1 MKYQQTPVSNSRNKG
16 FTLLEIMIAV
26 LIISIGLAA
35 LANLQGKLTR
45 YSAMAKQRTLAM
57 NLAEQQI
64 ETMHSFY
71 TMGATNAAP
80 CSTAQSGYDDLT
92 ACVNGTTVNVSNIE
106 FSLSWAIDEF
116 VQNSDGTTEIFS
128 DESGVLR
135 PDLKLVTIMV
145 EWTDGQGATHHAELV
160 DIVDGTSVFNTGRLL
175 AHVDSNIPPRTLF
188 NPDDFPG
195 VVEIAIG
202 SDKIKGSTTPKPKI
216 VNKGNNVITSFDVV
230 TFLQTGSNAYLQR
243 REEFKVANCI
253 CTMDAGVDSGRA
265 PTVWSGKEYA
275 LGELVSK
282 RTGSV
287 SSNES
292 GQPAACEMC
301 CNDHHDASGASVKYD
316 TFRPAFSGETG
327 GFNFL
332 GDHDHYRID
341 NGSKILAAEGDD
353 YLEVCR
359 FIRKDGLFRLT
370 SDLSIQN
377 LDVVKA
383 TFPVYSNSDY
393 STSVVNFVTDF
404 TDLLSL
410 PDYPSSLPDPTYSS
424 NAPGIFLDN
433 SGVVVP
439 AMSRAIYV
447 DYITDD
453 LLKKIKCLKANDTG
467 IYSDYCDLLKDP
479 TWLEI
484 MPFFDVGVTFLANW
498 NRGSS
503 AITVTNS
510 PISDIDSASF
520 SRGKVQLAQD
530 HFDVVTDVTASIE
543 LSNSGL
549 TDTNP
554 IDPDDELEASEDIP
568 VWIVIGGSLP
578 AAGALV
584 SGDILAGSNKVNVET
599 VRIRQNPPDMDC
611 EIITIV
617 EGRTSR
623 KAYTCDLSPIPANGS
638 ITISDYN
645 ALKIAGRNTTVLNRK
660 VCPGGTGFST
670 VTVIDDG
677 VIADPDL
684 NITGERT
691 VLTFSSL
698 SENVTVPIT
707 IEEQA
712 DDCP

>member
-1 MKYQQTPVSNSRNKG
+1 MNQQKTPVRNTRSKG

-26 LIISIGLAA
+26 LIISIGPAA

-71 TMGATNAAP
+71 TMGETNADP

-92 ACVNGTTVNVSNIE
+92 DCMNGTTVTAGSMQ
-106 FSLSWAIDEF
+106 FDLSWAIDEF
-116 VQNSDGTTEIFS
+116 VQNSDGTTEVFS
-128 DESGVLR
+128 NESGALR
-135 PDLKLVTIMV
+135 PDLKLVTIRV
-145 EWTDGQGATHHAELV
+145 EWSDGQGATQHAELV

-175 AHVDSNIPPRTLF
+175 AHVDSNTAPRTVF

-202 SDKIKGSTTPKPKI
+202 SDKIKGSTTPKPKV
-216 VNKGNNVITSFDVV
+216 VNRGTNVITSFDVV
-230 TFLQTGSNAYLQR
+230 TFLQTGVNAYLQR

-253 CTMDAGVDSGRA
+253 CTLDAGLDIGRA
-265 PTVWSGKEYA
+265 PTVWTGKEYA
-275 LGELVSK
+275 LGEQVSK

-301 CNDHHDASGASVKYD
+301 CKDHHDAPGATVKYD
-316 TFRPAFSGETG
+316 TFRPAFSGEAG
-327 GFNFL
+327 DFDFL
-332 GDHDHYRID
+332 GDHAHYAID
-341 NGSKILAAEGDD
+341 NGIKILANEGDD

-359 FIRKDGLFRLT
+359 FIRKDGFFRLAT
-370 SDLSIQN
+370 DLSIQN
-377 LDVVKA
+377 LDVIKA
-383 TFPVYSNSDY
+383 SYPVFFNENY

-410 PDYPSSLPDPTYSS
+410 PDYPTIVPEPIYSS
-424 NAPGIFLDN
+424 DAQGIFLN
-433 SGVVVP
+433 NLGVVVP
-439 AMSRAIYV
+439 ATSRAIYV
-447 DYITDD
+447 DYMTGD
-453 LLKKIKCLKANDTG
+453 LVKKIKCLEANGTG
-467 IYSDYCDLLKDP
+467 IYSDYCNLLKDP

-484 MPFFDVGVTFLANW
+484 MPFFDVDVTSLANW
-498 NRGSS
+498 NRGAP

-520 SRGKVQLAQD
+520 SRGNVEIAQN
-530 HFDVVTDVTASIE
+530 HFDVMTDVTASIE

-554 IDPDDELEASEDIP
+554 IDPYDELEESEDIP
-568 VWIVIGGSLP
+568 VSVLIGGLPP

-584 SGDILAGSNKVNVET
+584 YGDILAGSNKVNIET
-599 VRIRQNPPDMDC
+599 VRILQDPPDMPC

-617 EGRTSR
+617 EGQTSR
-623 KAYTCDLSPIPANGS
+623 KAYTCDLSPITANGS

-645 ALKIAGRNTTVLNRK
+645 ALKITGNSATVLNRK
-660 VCPGGTGFST
+660 VCPGGTGFSA
-670 VTVIDDG
+670 VMVIDEG
-677 VIADPDL
+677 IMADPDL
-684 NITGERT
+684 NMAGERT
-691 VLTFSSL
+691 IVTFTGL

-707 IEEQA
+707 IEEQG

>member
-1 MKYQQTPVSNSRNKG
+1 MG
-16 FTLLEIMIAV
+16 FTLLEVLIAV
-26 LIISIGLAA
+26 LIVSIGLAA

-45 YSAMAKQRTLAM
+45 YSAIAKQRTLAM

-71 TMGATNAAP
+71 TMGDTNAVP
-80 CSTAQSGYDDLT
+80 CSTAQSGYDDL
-92 ACVNGTTVNVSNIE
+92 ADCVDGASVSVGGMQ
-106 FSLSWAIDEF
+106 FDLSWTIDEF
-116 VQNSDGTTEIFS
+116 VQNSDGTTEVYDS
-128 DESGVLR
+128 NSGVLR
-135 PDLKLVTIMV
+135 PDLKLVTIRV
-145 EWTDGQGATHHAELV
+145 EWNDGQGATQSAELV
-160 DIVDGTSVFNTGRLL
+160 DIVDGTSIFNTGRVL
-175 AHVDSNIPPRTLF
+175 AHVDSNTPPRTLF
-188 NPDDFPG
+188 NPNDFPG

-216 VNKGNNVITSFDVV
+216 VNRGTNVITSFDVV
-230 TFLQTGSNAYLQR
+230 TFLQTGTNAYLQR

-253 CTMDAGVDSGRA
+253 CTMDAVPGVGRA
-265 PTVWSGKEYA
+265 PTVWTGKEYA
-275 LGELVSK
+275 LGEQVSK

-287 SSNES
+287 SANES

-301 CNDHHDASGASVKYD
+301 CKDHHDAAGASVKYD
-316 TFRPAFSGETG
+316 TFRPAFAGDTG
-327 GFNFL
+327 GFDFL
-332 GDHDHYRID
+332 GDHAHYSID
-341 NGSKILAAEGDD
+341 NGSKVLATGGDD

-359 FIRKDGLFRLT
+359 FIRKDGFFRLT
-370 SDLSIQN
+370 TDLSIQN

-383 TFPVYSNSDY
+383 TYPVYFNESY

-404 TDLLSL
+404 ADLLSL
-410 PDYPSSLPDPTYSS
+410 PGYPSSVPDPTYSS
-424 NAPGIFLDN
+424 NALGIFLGN
-433 SGVVVP
+433 AGVVVP
-439 AMSRAIYV
+439 AMSRGIYV

-453 LLKKIKCLKANDTG
+453 LLKKIKCLKANGTG

-484 MPFFDVGVTFLANW
+484 MPFFDVDVTSLANW

-520 SRGKVQLAQD
+520 SRGKVQIAQE
-530 HFDVVTDVTASIE
+530 HFDVLTDVTASIE
-543 LSNSGL
+543 ESNSGL

-554 IDPDDELEASEDIP
+554 IDPDDEMEAAEDIP
-568 VWIVIGGSLP
+568 VLVLIGGSPP
-578 AAGALV
+578 AVGALV

-599 VRIRQNPPDMDC
+599 VRVSQNPPDIPC

-623 KAYTCDLSPIPANGS
+623 KAYTCDLSPIPSNGS
-638 ITISDYN
+638 VTISDYN
-645 ALKIAGRNTTVLNRK
+645 ALKITGNSFTVLNRK
-660 VCPGGTGFST
+660 VCPGGAGFST
-670 VTVIDDG
+670 VTVLDEG
-677 VIADPDL
+677 VMADPDMG
-684 NITGERT
+684 IPGERT
-691 VLTFSSL
+691 VLTFSGL

-712 DDCP
+712 DSCP

>member
-1 MKYQQTPVSNSRNKG
+1 MPVRNTRNKG

-26 LIISIGLAA
+26 LIISIGLTA

-71 TMGATNAAP
+71 TMGATNADP
-80 CSTAQSGYDDLT
+80 CTTAQSGYDDLT
-92 ACVNGTTVNVSNIE
+92 ACVNGTTVNVSNFE
-106 FSLSWAIDEF
+106 FSLSWAIDAF

-128 DESGVLR
+128 NETGVLR
-135 PDLKLVTIMV
+135 PDLKLVTLRV
-145 EWTDGQGATHHAELV
+145 EWDDGQGATQHVELV
-160 DIVDGTSVFNTGRLL
+160 DIVDATSVFNTGRLL
-175 AHVDSNIPPRTLF
+175 AHVGSNTPPRTLF

-202 SDKIKGSTTPKPKI
+202 SDKVKGSTAPKPKI
-216 VNKGNNVITSFDVV
+216 VNHGTNVITSFNVV
-230 TFLQTGSNAYLQR
+230 TFLATGANAYLQR

-253 CTMDAGVDSGRA
+253 CTMDAGLDSGRG
-265 PTVWSGKEYA
+265 PTFWSGEDYT
-275 LGELVSK
+275 LGELVNK
-282 RTGSV
+282 RTGSI

-327 GFNFL
+327 SFNFL
-332 GDHDHYRID
+332 GDHAHYRID

-370 SDLSIQN
+370 TDLSIQN

-383 TFPVYSNSDY
+383 SFPIDFNTNYSA
-393 STSVVNFVTDF
+393 SVVNFVTDF

-410 PDYPSSLPDPTYSS
+410 PEYPSIAPDPTYSS
-424 NAPGIFLDN
+424 DTLGIFLDN
-433 SGVVVP
+433 AGVVMP

-453 LLKKIKCLKANDTG
+453 LLKKIKCLKANGTG
-467 IYSDYCDLLKDP
+467 TYSDYCDLLKDP

-484 MPFFDVGVTFLANW
+484 MPFFDVDVTSLANW

-510 PISDIDSASF
+510 PISDIDRASF
-520 SRGKVQLAQD
+520 SRGKVQIAQE
-530 HFDVVTDVTASIE
+530 HFDISTNVTASIE

-554 IDPDDELEASEDIP
+554 IDPDDELEATEEIP
-568 VWIVIGGSLP
+568 VLVTIGGAPP
-578 AAGALV
+578 ATGVLV
-584 SGDILAGSNKVNVET
+584 LGDILAGSNKVNVET
-599 VRIRQNPPDMDC
+599 VRIDQNPPAMPC

-617 EGRTSR
+617 ERKTTR
-623 KAYTCDLSPIPANGS
+623 KAYTCDLSPIPASGS
-638 ITISDYN
+638 VTISDYN
-645 ALKIAGRNTTVLNRK
+645 ALKIAGHNVRVLNRK

-670 VTVIDDG
+670 VTVLDEG
-677 VIADPDL
+677 VMADPDL
-684 NITGERT
+684 NIAGERT
-691 VLTFSSL
+691 VLTFSGL
-698 SENVTVPIT
+698 IEDVTVPIT

>member
-1 MKYQQTPVSNSRNKG
+1 MPVRNTRNMG

-26 LIISIGLAA
+26 LIISIGLTA

-71 TMGATNAAP
+71 TMGSTNADP
-80 CSTAQSGYDDLT
+80 CTTAQSGYDDLT
-92 ACVNGTTVNVSNIE
+92 ACVNGTTVSVSNFE
-106 FSLSWAIDEF
+106 FSLSWAIDAF
-116 VQNSDGTTEIFS
+116 VQNSDGTTETFS
-128 DESGVLR
+128 NETGVLR
-135 PDLKLVTIMV
+135 PDLKLVTIRV
-145 EWTDGQGATHHAELV
+145 EWDDGQGATHHVELV
-160 DIVDGTSVFNTGRLL
+160 DIVDATSVFNTGRLL
-175 AHVDSNIPPRTLF
+175 AHVDSNTPPKTPF

-202 SDKIKGSTTPKPKI
+202 SDKIKGSTAPKPKV
-216 VNKGNNVITSFDVV
+216 VNHGTNVITSFDVV
-230 TFLQTGSNAYLQR
+230 TFLATGANAYLQR

-253 CTMDAGVDSGRA
+253 CTMDAGLDSGRA

-275 LGELVSK
+275 LGELVNK
-282 RTGSV
+282 RTGSI

-301 CNDHHDASGASVKYD
+301 CNDHHDAPGASVKYD

-332 GDHDHYRID
+332 GDHAHYRID

-359 FIRKDGLFRLT
+359 YIRKDGLFRLT
-370 SDLSIQN
+370 TDLSVRN

-383 TFPVYSNSDY
+383 SFPINFNADY

-410 PDYPSSLPDPTYSS
+410 PEYPSIAPDPTYSS
-424 NAPGIFLDN
+424 DASGIFLN
-433 SGVVVP
+433 NAGVVMP
-439 AMSRAIYV
+439 ATSRAIYV

-453 LLKKIKCLKANDTG
+453 LLKKIKCLKANGTG
-467 IYSDYCDLLKDP
+467 TYSDYCDLLKDP
-479 TWLEI
+479 VWLEI
-484 MPFFDVGVTFLANW
+484 MPFFDVDVTSLANW
-498 NRGSS
+498 SRGSS

-520 SRGKVQLAQD
+520 SRGKVQIAQD
-530 HFDVVTDVTASIE
+530 HFDVTTNVTASIE

-554 IDPDDELEASEDIP
+554 IDPDDELEATEDIP
-568 VWIVIGGSLP
+568 VSVIIGGEAP
-578 AAGALV
+578 TTGVLV
-584 SGDILAGSNKVNVET
+584 LGDILAGSNKVNIET
-599 VRIRQNPPDMDC
+599 VRVRQNPPDMPC

-623 KAYTCDLSPIPANGS
+623 KAYTCDLSPVPVSGS
-638 ITISDYN
+638 VTISDYN
-645 ALKIAGRNTTVLNRK
+645 ALKIAGINVRVLNRK

-670 VTVIDDG
+670 MTVLDEG
-677 VIADPDL
+677 VMADPDL
-684 NITGERT
+684 NIAGERT
-691 VLTFSSL
+691 VLTFSGL
-698 SENVTVPIT
+698 TEDVTVSIT

>member
-1 MKYQQTPVSNSRNKG
+1 
-16 FTLLEIMIAV
+16 MIAV
-26 LIISIGLAA
+26 LIVSIGLVA

-45 YSAMAKQRTLAM
+45 YSALAKQRTLAM

-71 TMGATNAAP
+71 TMGDTNAAP
-80 CSTAQSGYDDLT
+80 CTTAQSGYDDLA
-92 ACVNGTTVNVSNIE
+92 ACVDGTTVNVSNIQ
-106 FSLSWAIDEF
+106 FSLSWGVDEF
-116 VQNSDGTTEIFS
+116 VQNSDGTTEVFS
-128 DESGVLR
+128 NESGVLR
-135 PDLKLVTIMV
+135 PDLKLVTIRV
-145 EWTDGQGATHHAELV
+145 EWSDGQGTTQHAELV
-160 DIVDGTSVFNTGRLL
+160 DIVDATSVFNTGRLL
-175 AHVDSNIPPRTLF
+175 VHVDSNAPPRTPF
-188 NPDDFPG
+188 NPSDFPG

-216 VNKGNNVITSFDVV
+216 VNRGTNVITSFDVV
-230 TFLQTGSNAYLQR
+230 TFLQTGSNAFLQR
-243 REEFKVANCI
+243 REEFKVVNCI
-253 CTMDAGVDSGRA
+253 CTMDAGLDSGRA
-265 PTVWSGKEYA
+265 PTVWSGQEYA

-287 SSNES
+287 SSNER

-316 TFRPAFSGETG
+316 TFRPAFSGEAG
-327 GFNFL
+327 NFNFL
-332 GDHDHYRID
+332 GDHAHFSID
-341 NGSKILAAEGDD
+341 NGIKVLAVEDDD

-359 FIRKDGLFRLT
+359 FIRKDGFFRLAT
-370 SDLSIQN
+370 DLSVEN

-383 TFPVYSNSDY
+383 TYPVYFNSNY
-393 STSVVNFVTDF
+393 SSSVVNFVTDF

-410 PDYPSSLPDPTYSS
+410 PDYPSIVPDPTYSS
-424 NAPGIFLDN
+424 NALGIFLGN
-433 SGVVVP
+433 VGAVVP
-439 AMSRAIYV
+439 AMSRGIYV

-467 IYSDYCDLLKDP
+467 MYSDYCNLLKDP

-484 MPFFDVGVTFLANW
+484 MPFFDVDVTTLANW
-498 NRGSS
+498 NRDSS

-510 PISDIDSASF
+510 PISDIDSARF
-520 SRGKVQLAQD
+520 SRGRVEIAQE
-530 HFDVVTDVTASIE
+530 HFDVLADVTASIE
-543 LSNSGL
+543 QSNSGL

-554 IDPDDELEASEDIP
+554 VDPDDELEASEGIP
-568 VWIVIGGSLP
+568 VVVVIGGTPP

-584 SGDILAGSNKVNVET
+584 LGDILAGSNKVNVET
-599 VRIRQNPPDMDC
+599 VRIRQNPPDMLC

-623 KAYTCDLSPIPANGS
+623 KAYTCDISPIPATGS

-645 ALKIAGRNTTVLNRK
+645 ALKIMGNSTRVLNRK

-670 VTVIDDG
+670 VEVIDDG
-677 VIADPDL
+677 VMADPDL
-684 NITGERT
+684 YVVGERT
-691 VLTFSSL
+691 VLTFFGL
-698 SENVTVPIT
+698 SDNVTVPIT
-707 IEEQA
+707 IEEQT

>member
-1 MKYQQTPVSNSRNKG
+1 MRSLHTDVRNSRSRG
-16 FTLLEIMIAV
+16 FTLLEVLIAL
-26 LIISIGLAA
+26 LIISIGLTA
-35 LANLQGKLTR
+35 LANLQGKLSR
-45 YSAMAKQRTLAM
+45 YSAIAKHRTLAM

-71 TMGATNAAP
+71 TLGDTNADP
-80 CSTAQSGYDDLT
+80 CSTTQSGFDDL
-92 ACVNGTTVNVSNIE
+92 AGCINGAAKSVGGLQFN
-106 FSLSWAIDEF
+106 LSWTIDEF
-116 VQNSDGTTEIFS
+116 VQNSDGTTEIYDS
-128 DESGVLR
+128 DSSILR
-135 PDLKLVTIMV
+135 PDLKLVTIRV
-145 EWTDGQGATHHAELV
+145 EWNDGQGVTQHAELV
-160 DIVDGTSVFNTGRLL
+160 DIVDGTSVFNTGRVL
-175 AHVDSNIPPRTLF
+175 AHVDSNKAPKTPF

-230 TFLQTGSNAYLQR
+230 TFLQTGTNAYLQR

-253 CTMDAGVDSGRA
+253 CTLDAGQGSGRT

-287 SSNES
+287 TTNET

-301 CNDHHDASGASVKYD
+301 CNDHHDATGAAVKYD

-327 GFNFL
+327 DFSFL
-332 GDHDHYRID
+332 GDHAHYGID

-359 FIRKDGLFRLT
+359 YIRKDGFFRLT
-370 SDLSIQN
+370 TDLSIRN
-377 LDVVKA
+377 LDVIKA
-383 TFPVYSNSDY
+383 SYPINFNSNYSR
-393 STSVVNFVTDF
+393 SVINFVTDF
-404 TDLLSL
+404 TDLLSP
-410 PDYPSSLPDPTYSS
+410 PDYPLSVPDPTYSS
-424 NAPGIFLDN
+424 SALGIVLVNAGI
-433 SGVVVP
+433 VVP
-439 AMSRAIYV
+439 AMSRGIYI

-453 LLKKIKCLKANDTG
+453 LLKKIKCLQANGSGT
-467 IYSDYCDLLKDP
+467 YSDYCNLLKDP

-484 MPFFDVGVTFLANW
+484 MPFFDVDVTSLANW

-503 AITVTNS
+503 AITVTNA
-510 PISDIDSASF
+510 PISDIDSANF
-520 SRGKVQLAQD
+520 SRGKVEIAQE

-543 LSNSGL
+543 RSNSGL

-554 IDPDDELEASEDIP
+554 IDPDDELEASEDMP
-568 VWIVIGGSLP
+568 VWVIIGGLP
-578 AAGALV
+578 PATGVLV
-584 SGDILAGSNKVNVET
+584 AGDILAGSNKVNVET
-599 VRIRQNPPDMDC
+599 VRIQQNPPDMPC

-623 KAYTCDLSPIPANGS
+623 KAYTCDLTPIPSNGS

-645 ALKIAGRNTTVLNRK
+645 ALKITGHTSTVLNRK
-660 VCPGGTGFST
+660 VCPGGTAYST
-670 VTVIDDG
+670 MTVLDEG
-677 VIADPDL
+677 VMADPDMG
-684 NITGERT
+684 IAGERT
-691 VLTFSSL
+691 VLTFSGL

-707 IEEQA
+707 IEKQA
-712 DDCP
+712 DSCP